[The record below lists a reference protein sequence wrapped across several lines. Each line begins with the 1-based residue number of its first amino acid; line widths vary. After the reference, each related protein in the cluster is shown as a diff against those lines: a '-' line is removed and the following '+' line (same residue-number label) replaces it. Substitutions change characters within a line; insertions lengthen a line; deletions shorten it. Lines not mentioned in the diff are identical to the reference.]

1 MKQQYLQ
8 KSLVPES
15 SKTCIAFHTEG
26 VECLELLKSAVNN
39 LSLQDMWQSIHFY

>member
-8 KSLVPES
+8 KSLLPES

-26 VECLELLKSAVNN
+26 VECLELLNSLVYN
-39 LSLQDMWQSIHFY
+39 LSLQDRWHSIHFY